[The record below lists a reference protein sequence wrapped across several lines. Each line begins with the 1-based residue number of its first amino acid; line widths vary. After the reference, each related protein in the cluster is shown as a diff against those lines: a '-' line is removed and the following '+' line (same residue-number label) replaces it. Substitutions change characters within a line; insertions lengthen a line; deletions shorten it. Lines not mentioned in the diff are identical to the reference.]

1 MKSRA
6 EARGVQRRQLD
17 GGEAIRSTDELGR
30 KYDGLSRHEAQLN
43 PGARYLP
50 ARAYLL
56 PTVHESW
63 RSVNNPGEKSP
74 ATSRGVNRDL
84 LPFGAYCT
92 MANGVQSS

>member
-30 KYDGLSRHEAQLN
+30 KYDRLSRHEAQLN

-56 PTVHESW
+56 TATHESK
-63 RSVNNPGEKSP
+63 RRRHN
-74 ATSRGVNRDL
+74 SRWKEPSTVRAAVL
-84 LPFGAYCT
+84 AF
-92 MANGVQSS
+92 